1 MDFTATVE
9 LEGVNGNWFTLSGPG
24 MGEQGAYLG
33 TEVDGFY
40 DAPVKTIHNSH
51 AFQTGS
57 TYGGKRNLQRDLV
70 FGIWITD
77 DNGESWESNDSEWR
91 KAWSYDRDAKLW
103 ITTETSRRYL
113 KVKLAE
119 QPQVQMEHDPRLIGS
134 QKVVMTCVA
143 NDPWWYEPDVTATWI
158 APTDTQGGST
168 VTGTVSVSNPT
179 DVPIWLKWVIQAPG
193 KPTLPDFSFG
203 DDRYERATIDAAR
216 QVVMPTLQAG
226 EHILVDTDEE
236 AINGQVN
243 SSTDTAVYM
252 RMNGVT
258 FCYPVPPYTPA
269 TALPVAMSKA
279 PAGVGIQVRQPR
291 PWSRPWGLHE

>member
-57 TYGGKRNLQRDLV
+57 TYGGKRTLQRDLV

-77 DNGESWESNDSEWR
+77 DNGKSWEANDSEWR
-91 KAWSYDRDAKLW
+91 KAWSYDHEGKLW
-103 ITTETSRRYL
+103 ITTDTSRRFL
-113 KVKLAE
+113 KVRLGE
-119 QPQVQMEHDPRLIGS
+119 HPQVQMEHDPRLIGS
-134 QKVVMTCVA
+134 QKVVMTAVA
-143 NDPWWYEPDVTATWI
+143 NDPWWYEPDAVDEWI
-158 APTDTQGGST
+158 APTDTSGGGT
-168 VTGTVSVSNPT
+168 VTGSVTVSNPT
-179 DVPIWLKWVIQAPG
+179 DVPIWLTWVIQAPG

-203 DDRYERATIDAAR
+203 DDRYERAELDADR
-216 QVVMPTLQAG
+216 EIVMPELPPG

-243 SSTDTAVYM
+243 SSLDTQVYL

-269 TALPVAMSKA
+269 TVLPVAMSKA
-279 PAGVGIQVRQPR
+279 PAGVGIQVRAPR
-291 PWSRPWGLHE
+291 PWSRPWGLQ

>member
-33 TEVDGFY
+33 TDVDGIY
-40 DAPVKTIHNSH
+40 DAPVKTIQNSH

-70 FGIWITD
+70 FGVWITD

-91 KAWSYDRDAKLW
+91 KAWDYAKDAKLW

-143 NDPWWYEPDVTATWI
+143 NDPWWYEPDATATWI
-158 APTDTQGGST
+158 APTDTSGGST
-168 VTGTVSVSNPT
+168 VSGTVTVSNPT

-216 QVVMPTLQAG
+216 QVVMPTLQTG

-291 PWSRPWGLHE
+291 PWSRPWGLA